1 MRRPASNRASAG
13 RSAGKSKTKHGKS
26 PSTTDSKA
34 AAKPKVK
41 KMGRPKMQSRRVKL
55 GREYRFDRAVRSALK
70 RTGTQPLKPEWIQ
83 AILDGFGDT
92 SLKAD
97 DPYVTSALS
106 AAATCEG
113 PVLQCGAGPMTL
125 LLAIVMQRRSEYLW
139 CMEHNPS
146 WAQSMR
152 SVLKTYD
159 LRAGQVVEAPAEAFG
174 DHIWYVVDV
183 RTLPKAFGVVLCDG
197 SNVLPTGLRGV
208 VRRMQGN
215 LSERCVFLV
224 RNTKRPKDLDFASK
238 WAKSVSAPF
247 VLNDVAEPFVKIS
260 MRDRAAVEELEA
272 DRVLTIY
279 GDVSEPE
286 PLFAQVRQATKLSA
300 KRSA

>member
-1 MRRPASNRASAG
+1 MRRPAPTRTSAG
-13 RSAGKSKTKHGKS
+13 RSSGKAKARNGKS
-26 PSTTDSKA
+26 PSKTDSKA
-34 AAKPKVK
+34 PAKTTAKR
-41 KMGRPKMQSRRVKL
+41 MRRPKMQSRRMVL
-55 GREYRFDRAVRSALK
+55 GRDYRFDRAVRHALK
-70 RTGTQPLKPEWIQ
+70 RTGTQPLEPDWVQ

-92 SLKAD
+92 SLRAD

-106 AAATCEG
+106 AAAASEG
-113 PVLQCGAGPMTL
+113 PVLQCGSGPMTL

-139 CMEHNPS
+139 CVEHNPS
-146 WAQSMR
+146 WAQSIR
-152 SVLKTYD
+152 ALLTTYD

-174 DHIWYVVDV
+174 DHIWYVLNV
-183 RTLPKAFGVVLCDG
+183 RQLPRNFGLVLCDG

-208 VRRMQGN
+208 VRRMHSN

-238 WAKSVSAPF
+238 WAKSVDAPF
-247 VLNDVAEPFVKIS
+247 VLNDVADPFVKIS
-260 MRDRAAVEELEA
+260 MRDRATVEELAA

-279 GDVSEPE
+279 DDVSEPE
-286 PLFAQVRQATKLSA
+286 PLFAKVQQATKLGA